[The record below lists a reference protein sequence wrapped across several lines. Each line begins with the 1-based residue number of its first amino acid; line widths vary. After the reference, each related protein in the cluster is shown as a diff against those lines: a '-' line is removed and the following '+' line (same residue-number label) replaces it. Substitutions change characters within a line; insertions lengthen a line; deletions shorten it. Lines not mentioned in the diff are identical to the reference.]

1 MGGLSLSIIL
11 GFEFIFCLIQSIRSK
26 SVGPMGLI
34 MYIAMAAGSS
44 NDETAFIL
52 WCVFGIYRI
61 VSNWIYLILLTIF
74 SSLKFETAKIEDYET
89 RNTITIKSEFGLF
102 ILIYTWIT
110 SFIWPYA
117 GVFTSGS
124 LGDEEVGTTGRT
136 FGQLIV
142 GFLWDDIMELREFG
156 IRPMTAAD
164 VTEID
169 MNSWS
174 GLDYVSYGAKKKGVT
189 VNVLIILKDI
199 VDIAPKTIER
209 EHFLNPLELECKNSG
224 GLLHLAVA
232 LTLISE
238 CRDESTQI
246 LQEIIE

>member
-34 MYIAMAAGSS
+34 MYLAMTFGDDMSMYLLV
-44 NDETAFIL
+44 AFI
-52 WCVFGIYRI
+52 IYRV
-61 VSNWIYLILLTIF
+61 VSTWIYLILLTIF
-74 SSLKFETAKIEDYET
+74 SSLKFEAAKIEEYET
-89 RNTITIKSEFGLF
+89 RNTITIKNEFGLF

-117 GVFTSGS
+117 FAVVVLVVGT
-124 LGDEEVGTTGRT
+124 GTTGRT
-136 FGQLIV
+136 FGELL
-142 GFLWDDIMELREFG
+142 GAYLWDDIMELREFG

>member
-74 SSLKFETAKIEDYET
+74 SSLKFEAAKIEEYET
-89 RNTITIKSEFGLF
+89 RNTITIKNEFGLF

-117 GVFTSGS
+117 AAFTINSIIDDIGA
-124 LGDEEVGTTGRT
+124 TGRT
-136 FGQLIV
+136 FGELL
-142 GFLWDDIMELREFG
+142 GAYLWDDIMELREFG

-164 VTEID
+164 VIKVNRER
-169 MNSWS
+169 S
-174 GLDYVSYGAKKKGVT
+174 GLYCVSDGVQKKGVT